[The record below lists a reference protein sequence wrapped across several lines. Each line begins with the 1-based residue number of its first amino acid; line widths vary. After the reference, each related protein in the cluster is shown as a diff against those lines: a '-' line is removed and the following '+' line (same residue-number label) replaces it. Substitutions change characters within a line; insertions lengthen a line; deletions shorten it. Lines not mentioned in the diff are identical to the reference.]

1 MENPGTLREKS
12 GMVIELK
19 NPLNC
24 EEVTAERWV
33 WPTAKLEGTAQVHYY
48 VQGTENSFNIYRLWC
63 HY

>member
-1 MENPGTLREKS
+1 MENPGTLRERS

-33 WPTAKLEGTAQVHYY
+33 WLIPKLEGTTQVYY
-48 VQGTENSFNIYRLWC
+48 YIKGYSCDGIVV
-63 HY
+63 